1 MSVICTC
8 FVETSAK
15 KTKSADSHVFFRV
28 VVPGWGVSKKK
39 KKRASAHGPGL
50 AAHQLPLFPS
60 PPSLYWVF
68 AVKKKKKPRRLT
80 NNFCRKCSE
89 REREQQFREV
99 VRDKCS
105 LFSIRA
111 KPFTLRLGGVFIWRG
126 AISSRLVFGAALWDP
141 IKMTDYILSPR
152 DLSFGEDLQGCT
164 R

>member
-15 KTKSADSHVFFRV
+15 KKKSADSHVFFRV
-28 VVPGWGVSKKK
+28 VVPGWSKQEKKK
-39 KKRASAHGPGL
+39 KSVCTRTRPRCTSASPIS
-50 AAHQLPLFPS
+50 F

-68 AVKKKKKPRRLT
+68 AVKEREPRRLT

-126 AISSRLVFGAALWDP
+126 AISSRLVFRAALWDP